1 MSTDRGDRMIY
12 ILEDDDSI
20 RKLVVY
26 ALESQGYTA
35 AGFGTP
41 SEFWD
46 AMKQSAPELVLLDIM
61 LPQEDGLSVLSK
73 LRKSE
78 QTAHLPV
85 IMLTAKN
92 TEYDRAYG
100 LDLGADDYIS
110 KPFGMLELMARVRAV
125 LRRAERPNTAP
136 EYRTGCLH
144 MIPDR
149 REVLV
154 DGSPVQLTFKEF
166 ELLQLLLEA
175 MGRVLT
181 REILMDRVWDLAA
194 DRENRTLDVH
204 IRTLRAKLGSAGS
217 LVETVRGVGYRLR
230 EETK

>member
-1 MSTDRGDRMIY
+1 MIY

-26 ALESQGYTA
+26 ALESQGFSA
-35 AGFGTP
+35 AGFAAP
-41 SEFWD
+41 SEFWE
-46 AMKQSAPELVLLDIM
+46 AMRQTLPDLVLLDIM
-61 LPQEDGLSVLSK
+61 LPQEDGLSVLSR
-73 LRKSE
+73 LRRNE

-92 TEYDRAYG
+92 TEYDKAYG

-110 KPFGMLELMARVRAV
+110 KPFGMLELVARVRAV
-125 LRRAERPNTAP
+125 LRRVERPARES
-136 EYRTGCLH
+136 EYQAGCLQ
-144 MIPDR
+144 MIPAR
-149 REVLV
+149 REVLA
-154 DGSPVQLTFKEF
+154 DGTPVQLTYKEF
-166 ELLQLLLEA
+166 ELLRLLLEA
-175 MGRVLT
+175 GGRVLT

-204 IRTLRAKLGSAGS
+204 IRTLRAKLGPAGP

-230 EETK
+230 EEAR